1 MSYDFEKEKR
11 EAIEAG
17 ERALSSL
24 RRAKNELNSARS
36 WGIFDILGGGLISS
50 AIKHSKVSNASRYI
64 EEARYD
70 LKKFSNELNDVS
82 GYYGTDFGISDFA
95 MFADFFFDGLIA
107 DFYVQSK
114 INNAR
119 AQVDEAI
126 SRVEGAL
133 DRLNGI

>member
-1 MSYDFEKEKR
+1 MPYDLEKERR

-24 RRAKNELNSARS
+24 RRAKSELNSARG
-36 WGIFDILGGGLISS
+36 WGIYDILGRGLISS
-50 AIKHSKVSNASRYI
+50 AIKHSKISNASRCI
-64 EEARYD
+64 EEAKYD
-70 LKKFSNELNDVS
+70 LKKFSTELNDVS

-95 MFADFFFDGLIA
+95 MFADFFFDGFIA

-114 INNAR
+114 INRAR

-126 SRVEGAL
+126 FRVEGV
-133 DRLNGI
+133 LNKLCGM

>member
-1 MSYDFEKEKR
+1 
-11 EAIEAG
+11 
-17 ERALSSL
+17 
-24 RRAKNELNSARS
+24 
-36 WGIFDILGGGLISS
+36 
-50 AIKHSKVSNASRYI
+50 
-64 EEARYD
+64 
-70 LKKFSNELNDVS
+70 
-82 GYYGTDFGISDFA
+82 